1 MVRQADVLKLSSTVD
16 SGAKS
21 SALPV
26 KAAILQ
32 QPSFYVWFVAGSV
45 TTLLLWLSIAPIDR
59 VVRLDGS
66 IIPAGRNQQIQHL
79 EGGIVASIA
88 VNEGD
93 SVKKDDLLV
102 TITSKAAEA
111 TLSETMAKLT
121 TLRLRAARL
130 QTEARGDTVLNFPDD
145 LAKNSGAGAE
155 RALYEQR
162 QARLSKDMQ
171 VHRQIIEQNRAALTE
186 AASRQQKL
194 LEELGYARKR
204 SQLMTGLAASNAAS
218 QMEVLDAK
226 SREGRLNT
234 ELVEA
239 ESLQPKLKAAI
250 AEQQARIEALAA
262 EQKTTA
268 QNDLVVALAEIEQ
281 LSQNQTAETDRVQ
294 RTEIRAPVSGVV
306 NRLAVNTVGGVV
318 KPGESIIEITPDADM
333 SLIEGKIEPKDRG
346 DMLPGLPAK
355 IRVTA
360 YDAAELGQLD
370 GKVIEISADTVRDAH
385 GDPFYRVKLLIP
397 TLPPNYRE
405 KPLRTGMTVTADIV
419 TGRRTIMH
427 HLLAPLSKFSN
438 RVMRDSK

>member
-1 MVRQADVLKLSSTVD
+1 MSMGFDL
-16 SGAKS
+16 
-21 SALPV
+21 
-26 KAAILQ
+26 LQ
-32 QPSFYVWFVAGSV
+32 QPSFYVWAV
-45 TTLLLWLSIAPIDR
+45 TILVTLLLVWLALAPIDR

-66 IIPAGRNQQIQHL
+66 IIPSGRNQQIQHL

-88 VNEGD
+88 ITEGD
-93 SVKKDDLLV
+93 SVKKGDLLV
-102 TITSKAAEA
+102 TITSKTAEA
-111 TLSETMAKLT
+111 SLSETTSKLT
-121 TLRLRAARL
+121 ALRLRAARL
-130 QTEARGDTVLNFPDD
+130 QAEAAGNSSVAFPDD
-145 LAKNSGAGAE
+145 LAQNTGVAAE
-155 RALYEQR
+155 QALFEQR
-162 QARLSKDMQ
+162 QARLAKDILI
-171 VHRQIIEQNRAALTE
+171 HRQIIEQNRAALTE

-204 SQLMTGLAASNAAS
+204 SQLMIGLASSNAAS
-218 QMEVLDAK
+218 QMEVLEAK

-239 ESLQPKLKAAI
+239 ENLQPKLKAAI

-262 EQKTTA
+262 EQKTSA
-268 QNDLVVALAEIEQ
+268 QNDLVAALAEIEQ

-318 KPGESIIEITPDADM
+318 KPGESIIEITPDTDV
-333 SLIEGKIEPKDRG
+333 SLIEGKIDPKDRG
-346 DMLPGLPAK
+346 DLQPGLPAK

-360 YDAAELGQLD
+360 YDAAELGQLE
-370 GKVIEISADTVRDAH
+370 GKVVEISADTVRETR

-397 TLPPNYRE
+397 VLPESYRD

-419 TGRRTIMH
+419 TGRRTIMQY
-427 HLLAPLSKFSN
+427 LLAPLSKFSN